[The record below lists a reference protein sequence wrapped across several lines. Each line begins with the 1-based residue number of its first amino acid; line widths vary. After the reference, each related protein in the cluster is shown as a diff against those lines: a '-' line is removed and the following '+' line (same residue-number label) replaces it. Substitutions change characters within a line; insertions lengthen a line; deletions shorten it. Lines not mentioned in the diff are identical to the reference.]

1 MNMINRMM
9 VTLFKASRDQNI
21 GMIKIHVT
29 ETKIISLK
37 QPAKNTPTPII
48 KKQKFQPWRS
58 PKQKVINS
66 LSPVK
71 RPRST
76 SGGKLS
82 ATTRRLWCFSP
93 VSLSPLS

>member
-37 QPAKNTPTPII
+37 QPAKNTPTPIT
-48 KKQKFQPWRS
+48 KK
-58 PKQKVINS
+58 N
-66 LSPVK
+66 
-71 RPRST
+71 
-76 SGGKLS
+76 KLS
-82 ATTRRLWCFSP
+82 TLKITKAKSN
-93 VSLSPLS
+93 

>member
-1 MNMINRMM
+1 MM
-9 VTLFKASRDQNI
+9 VTLFKASRYQNI

-29 ETKIISLK
+29 EKKIISLK
-37 QPAKNTPTPII
+37 QPAKNTPTPITKKI
-48 KKQKFQPWRS
+48 KLQRSRS

-66 LSPVK
+66 LSPVQ

-82 ATTRRLWCFSP
+82 ATKRRL
-93 VSLSPLS
+93 